1 MKNTVICPGTFD
13 PPTNGHINIVERAL
27 QIFDTVIVAVAEHST
42 KAPIFSPADR
52 VAMLREIFKGHPQVE
67 IDQFSGLMV
76 QYARKRGVQKIL
88 RGIRNVSDYEFESQM
103 MLANRALDPEV
114 DTLFM
119 MTEGR
124 FSHISSSI
132 IRDIVTLGGNVA
144 GMVHPVGEVELK
156 KKLGGRSSKYLPR
169 KRRLQIV

>member
-27 QIFDTVIVAVAEHST
+27 KVFGHVIVAVAVNVT
-42 KAPIFSPADR
+42 KTPTFTPAER
-52 VAMLREIFKGHPQVE
+52 VAMLKEIFKDHPNVE
-67 IDQFSGLMV
+67 VDQFAGLMV
-76 QYARKRGVQKIL
+76 DYARGHGVKNIL
-88 RGIRNVSDYEFESQM
+88 RGIRNVSDYEFENQM

-132 IRDIVTLGGNVA
+132 IREIVTLGGNVA
-144 GMVHPVGEVELK
+144 GMVHPVVEEKLK
-156 KKLGGRSSKYLPR
+156 FKL
-169 KRRLQIV
+169 RRTT

>member
-27 QIFDTVIVAVAEHST
+27 QIFDTVIIAVAEHST
-42 KAPIFSPADR
+42 KAAIFSTVERA
-52 VAMLREIFKGHPQVE
+52 AMLREIFKNHSHVE
-67 IDQFSGLMV
+67 VDQFSGLMV

-88 RGIRNVSDYEFESQM
+88 RGIRNMSDYEFEFQM
-103 MLANRALDPEV
+103 MLVNRALDPEV
-114 DTLFM
+114 DTIFM

-132 IRDIVTLGGNVA
+132 IREIVGVGGHVT
-144 GMVHPVGEVELK
+144 GMVHPVVEAQLK
-156 KKLGGRSSKYLPR
+156 QKLGAR
-169 KRRLQIV
+169 

>member
-27 QIFDTVIVAVAEHST
+27 QIFDRVIIAVAVHST
-42 KAPIFSPADR
+42 KTPIFSPDER
-52 VAMLREIFKGHPQVE
+52 VGMLKEIFKDHPNVAVE
-67 IDQFSGLMV
+67 PFSGLV
-76 QYARKRGVQKIL
+76 VEYARQKGVHKIL
-88 RGIRNVSDYEFESQM
+88 RGIRNVSDYEFENQM
-103 MLANRALDPEV
+103 MLANRALNPEI

-132 IRDIVTLGGNVA
+132 IREVMTLGGA
-144 GMVHPVGEVELK
+144 ITGMVHPVVEERLK
-156 KKLGGRSSKYLPR
+156 EKLK
-169 KRRLQIV
+169 

>member
-27 QIFDTVIVAVAEHST
+27 KVFDHVIVAVAEHST
-42 KAPIFSPADR
+42 KAPIFTPAER
-52 VAMLREIFKGHPQVE
+52 VTMLKEIFKDQPHVE

-76 QYARKRGVQKIL
+76 DYARGHGVKKVL
-88 RGIRNVSDYEFESQM
+88 RGIRNVSDYEFENQM
-103 MLANRALDPEV
+103 MLANRALDPEI

-132 IRDIVTLGGNVA
+132 IREIVTLGGNVA
-144 GMVHPVGEVELK
+144 GMVHPVVEGKLK
-156 KKLGGRSSKYLPR
+156 KKLTKVSS
-169 KRRLQIV
+169 